1 MKYLEILDFIR
12 IICAVVFVVA
22 LSLYIINFSEKSL
35 QLFTLMIGSGFGY
48 FVSKIAYDVIEID
61 IKKMF

>member
-12 IICAVVFVVA
+12 IICAVVFIVA
-22 LSLYIINFSEKSL
+22 FSLYIINFSEKSL